1 MPVKAAQLVLCRN
14 ESVSA
19 GLRRIVDELI
29 TSAIACIE
37 ERSREREEDLH
48 QVRLAIKKL
57 RAILRL
63 LRPLVSKTFF
73 KRENARLRSAARR
86 LARLR
91 DLAVARR
98 TLEQV
103 TDKLA
108 SFHRTLQSRKSL
120 KAFSLKPLHHLIT
133 TRTVKPHSNSPQ
145 EPSRKRAV
153 PFTRCRC
160 PIAVGKRSNRV

>member
-1 MPVKAAQLVLCRN
+1 MPVKAPQLVLCRN

-29 TSAIACIE
+29 TSAIECI
-37 ERSREREEDLH
+37 RQPSTDREEDLH
-48 QVRLAIKKL
+48 QVRLAIKRL

-120 KAFSLKPLHHLIT
+120 KAFSLKALHHLIT
-133 TRTVKPHSNSPQ
+133 TRTVKPRSDSPR
-145 EPSRKRAV
+145 EPSR
-153 PFTRCRC
+153 
-160 PIAVGKRSNRV
+160 